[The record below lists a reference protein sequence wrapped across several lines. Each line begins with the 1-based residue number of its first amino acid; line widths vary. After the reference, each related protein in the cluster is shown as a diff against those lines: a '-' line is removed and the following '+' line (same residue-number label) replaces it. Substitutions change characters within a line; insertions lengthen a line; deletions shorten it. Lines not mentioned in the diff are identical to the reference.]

1 MAQSDLLSRASFSIQ
16 GIWVLLPCTTLCT
29 WAFLPSTLFFS
40 FGYGLFCLC
49 TWAFLTFTLVCRH
62 FCPSQKAQIPKSHKI
77 VTLMLICH
85 IYIRDFIVL
94 PHNKY
99 IWRFINLFLAWFF
112 TASQKFSRLLW
123 MYTTSHAADPLF
135 QHYPVAPDE
144 SHTDCV
150 TLGGKR

>member
-1 MAQSDLLSRASFSIQ
+1 MARQIRSPVLCLQSSGYESFCPAHSVHISVFAMHT
-16 GIWVLLPCTTLCT
+16 I
-29 WAFLPSTLFFS
+29 FS
-40 FGYGLFCLC
+40 FGYGLFCFC

-85 IYIRDFIVL
+85 IYIRDFTVL

-135 QHYPVAPDE
+135 QHYPVALDE

>member
-29 WAFLPSTLFFS
+29 WVFLPCTLFFS

-85 IYIRDFIVL
+85 IYIRDFTVL

-112 TASQKFSRLLW
+112 TASQKFSRLFVNVHHITCGGPSLSAW
-123 MYTTSHAADPLF
+123 PGGTWWITHWLR
-135 QHYPVAPDE
+135 
-144 SHTDCV
+144 HT
-150 TLGGKR
+150 GR